1 MLMHTS
7 KYTSQVAGLRRQA
20 AAGTPLPETVLIR
33 GHVKARGA
41 PVQSVAVQI
50 PQLQPLI
57 GSIDQPK
64 NLYLDLAAKVKT
76 GSIKLPP
83 GYEKLGDDIENI
95 EDDFSQRTAV
105 LGSNLVISELFIT
118 RLGCEASKKEQKDKE
133 GNVKITIE
141 RAPQAAR
148 FNVLH
153 HRQVADG
160 LHLVD
165 TDGESADLVLPSY
178 GENDLKK
185 GESPSLF
192 LTLPDALNEFK
203 RFYAKVWNVIN
214 ADKPLTHLSRF
225 IHLDQRSHTDNGS
238 FTNLGEGIMYSGSEN
253 ALDSIGR
260 LVPNGWLWSGK
271 GFYDNRPGHWSSYP
285 NVELLDYATFR
296 QRIPIAAREN
306 ARSQDA
312 TEMSFSEMESMRDR
326 ENCFRV
332 VELGV
337 ASESA
342 VVVLGKPQ
350 LIVSKDGGASGSS
363 FIVIGAP
370 NATSDNNITDPRFLF
385 RILKGHTVDNL
396 IKHRNASLLVY
407 LGFAAMGAMTVA
419 AGEEQI
425 RDSLEVHYR

>member
-1 MLMHTS
+1 M
-7 KYTSQVAGLRRQA
+7 
-20 AAGTPLPETVLIR
+20 
-33 GHVKARGA
+33 
-41 PVQSVAVQI
+41 
-50 PQLQPLI
+50 
-57 GSIDQPK
+57 
-64 NLYLDLAAKVKT
+64 
-76 GSIKLPP
+76 
-83 GYEKLGDDIENI
+83 
-95 EDDFSQRTAV
+95 
-105 LGSNLVISELFIT
+105 
-118 RLGCEASKKEQKDKE
+118 
-133 GNVKITIE
+133 KITIE